1 MENDVSKVSEHVVQ
15 PGYTLWTVG
24 YILRLDAAKQLLET
38 HAEQHMWLGV
48 DSRRLC
54 ALSCHY
60 GQNFPVAAEDSLGR
74 FLFRINGLW
83 DGWTVQRTGCRM
95 ECADPP
101 DHARA
106 GFQSSPCHA
115 LCGVDV

>member
-48 DSRRLC
+48 AFQEVVCIELSLWTELPCSSRGFPWTISFPYQWVVGWMDSTT
-54 ALSCHY
+54 
-60 GQNFPVAAEDSLGR
+60 
-74 FLFRINGLW
+74 NGL
-83 DGWTVQRTGCRM
+83 
-95 ECADPP
+95 
-101 DHARA
+101 
-106 GFQSSPCHA
+106 
-115 LCGVDV
+115 